1 MIKKFELFITFIV
14 VIFFF
19 NSCST
24 LKEGFLSQKKNN
36 KDEFLVEKKSPLV
49 LPPNFEEFPVP
60 NSTDSIKN
68 TKKNEVKKL
77 LTKSK
82 NDSNST
88 VGSKK
93 LNKTFSENLLDK
105 IKNN

>member
-1 MIKKFELFITFIV
+1 M
-14 VIFFF
+14 
-19 NSCST
+19 
-24 LKEGFLSQKKNN
+24 
-36 KDEFLVEKKSPLV
+36 

-68 TKKNEVKKL
+68 IKKNEVKKL

-88 VGSKK
+88 AGSKK